1 MREKI
6 ISNNA
11 NIWPNSIS
19 HVSAH
24 SPTMGVITLSTH
36 VQALL
41 VDADH
46 HPGVL
51 TLHTEADAQSAL
63 VLLGLSAL
71 PGPVVQGGG

>member
-1 MREKI
+1 
-6 ISNNA
+6 
-11 NIWPNSIS
+11 
-19 HVSAH
+19 
-24 SPTMGVITLSTH
+24 MGVILLSTH

-63 VLLGLSAL
+63 VLLGLCAL
-71 PGPVVQGGG
+71 PGPVVRGGG

>member
-1 MREKI
+1 MPI
-6 ISNNA
+6 FDSV
-11 NIWPNSIS
+11 S

-24 SPTMGVITLSTH
+24 GPTTGMILLSTH

-63 VLLGLSAL
+63 VLLGLCAL